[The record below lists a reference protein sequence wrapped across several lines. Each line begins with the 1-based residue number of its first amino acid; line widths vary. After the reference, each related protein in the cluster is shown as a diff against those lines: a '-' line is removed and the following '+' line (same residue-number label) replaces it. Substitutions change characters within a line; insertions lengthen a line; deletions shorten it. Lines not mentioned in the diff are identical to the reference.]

1 MRVIVLL
8 VVILTIVIAA
18 EAVDGDAERIALWP
32 IKVWK
37 HLTPE
42 HSCVIQPGQTYTTGA
57 PMYPDAEKH
66 PDSHGWYNVR
76 SATCSGVAL
85 VGSVR

>member
-8 VVILTIVIAA
+8 VVILAVVIVA

-37 HLTPE
+37 HLVPE
-42 HSCVIQPGQTYTTGA
+42 HSCVIYPGQKYMTTV
-57 PMYPDAEKH
+57 PMYPDLEKH
-66 PDSHGWYNVR
+66 PDSHGWYNVK